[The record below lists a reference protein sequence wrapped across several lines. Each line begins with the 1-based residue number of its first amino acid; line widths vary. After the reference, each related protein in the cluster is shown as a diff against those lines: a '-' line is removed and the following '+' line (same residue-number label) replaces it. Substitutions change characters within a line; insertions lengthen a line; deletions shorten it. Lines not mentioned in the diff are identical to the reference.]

1 MSTDAAPTA
10 EDKAKYDAA
19 KKDLMQALARKR
31 AADKQLVCLGFSIL
45 GGVTLLKLPKAALEV
60 QIYNLESTYLM
71 DTATHSG
78 GNIIQGFDGYL
89 KNPPGGRRKYEV
101 NDTDRLF
108 SNSSMSYKKVRTSF
122 HSPQ

>member
-122 HSPQ
+122 HSLQ